1 MIKTQNINRY
11 HFMAK
16 VIPFLATPIMTTG
29 TDFRLT
35 DNEMNYVLE
44 NFSDDTN
51 TGFKTGAKLSSNVHL
66 LEMSEMKRVHDFIV
80 ESVKVFVKDS
90 LKITDEFYL
99 TNSWATTNS
108 KGDKH
113 HIHHHPNT
121 LLSAVYYPH
130 VESGNLKFYSEKN
143 GLFPNFDF
151 SFNYSEYN
159 EFNSKSWT
167 IAVKSGD
174 LVIFPG
180 WLKHETTPNEHD
192 SLRVMIGA
200 NFFTRGAF
208 GSDKTLDLLE
218 VK

>member
-1 MIKTQNINRY
+1 MKHSI
-11 HFMAK
+11 
-16 VIPFLATPIMTTG
+16 IPFLATPIFTTE

-35 DNEMNYVLE
+35 ENEMNIVK
-44 NFSDDTN
+44 NDFDD
-51 TGFKTGAKLSSNVHL
+51 GKESALREGSQLSLSHRL
-66 LEMSEMKRVHDFIV
+66 LELPELKRVHDFIV
-80 ESVKVFVKDS
+80 KTVKDFVKDH

-99 TNSWATTNS
+99 TSSWATTNK
-108 KGDKH
+108 KGSKH
-113 HIHHHPNT
+113 HSHNHPNT

-130 VESGNLKFYSEKN
+130 AESGDLLFHSSQN

-151 SFNYSEYN
+151 KFNYSEYN

-167 IAVKSGD
+167 LPVKTGD

-180 WLKHETTPNEHD
+180 WLTHESTPNEHD

-200 NFFTRGAF
+200 NFFTRGIF
-208 GSDKTLDLLE
+208 GNYKEVNLLE